1 MRYRFKVEEHYL
13 TALIAALEHLM
24 MDEYPEPVDDGWVVT
39 VSGPIWM
46 HLRDE
51 LDFKG
56 VDYTVNPLTN

>member
-1 MRYRFKVEEHYL
+1 MRYRFKVEEHCL

-24 MDEYPEPVDDGWVVT
+24 MDEYPEAVHDGWVVVVT
-39 VSGPIWM
+39 GPSWM
-46 HLRDE
+46 PLRDE